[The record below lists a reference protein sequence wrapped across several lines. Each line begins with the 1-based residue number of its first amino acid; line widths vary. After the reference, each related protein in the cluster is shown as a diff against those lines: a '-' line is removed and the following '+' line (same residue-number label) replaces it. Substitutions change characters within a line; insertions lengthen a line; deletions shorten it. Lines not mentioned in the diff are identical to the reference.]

1 VEFYLMVS
9 TLEDFGIDLFGSE
22 DLSLGELR
30 KLDTLVNSS
39 EISKIAFGEQID
51 ANSKKKLQAGMG
63 LTMIGQNAEAV
74 TLLKK
79 AKDCKEK
86 FLYMGTA
93 LRKLRKF
100 DEAIAS
106 FDNAAKQ
113 KADTLLVGIEK
124 AETLRVAGK
133 IDEAAKTLS
142 SCDNFEKVS
151 AEYHFELGRIC
162 DAQGEYTSAMKNYNM
177 AIELDAGHQKALF
190 HMAYTCDLHG
200 DDEAAID
207 YYKQIK
213 TSNPVYVNAL
223 MNLAVLY
230 EDKGLYN
237 KASKCVDMVL
247 FSHPNHKKAQLFSKD
262 VESSKFMIYDEE
274 KEKMKTR
281 HHQTLEIPISD
292 FELSVRSRNCLRKM
306 NIYTIGDLLNI
317 SEAELL
323 SYKNFGETSLTEIKQ
338 ILDQKSLTLGMSL
351 EEKGAAAADIEI
363 SGENQELLGMACQ
376 DMELSV
382 RARRCLQRLGCKNIA
397 ELISKTEA
405 ELLGCKNFGVT
416 SLNEIKERLTSYG
429 LSLRT
434 LE

>member
-1 VEFYLMVS
+1 MAT
-9 TLEDFGIDLFGSE
+9 TLEDFGFDLFGSE
-22 DLSLGELR
+22 GLTLGELQ
-30 KLDTLVNSS
+30 KLNTLVNNS
-39 EISKIAFGEQID
+39 EISKIAFGEQIE
-51 ANSKKKLQAGMG
+51 ANKSKKLQAGIG
-63 LTMIGQNAEAV
+63 LCMLRKNAAAAK
-74 TLLKK
+74 LLKK
-79 AKDCKEK
+79 TDDCKEK

-93 LRKLRKF
+93 LREIGKY

-113 KADTLLVGIEK
+113 KADTLLVSIEK
-124 AETLRVAGK
+124 AETLRIAGR
-133 IDEAAKTLS
+133 IDEAAEMLKGS
-142 SCDNFEKVS
+142 ANFEKVS

-162 DAQGEYTSAMKNYNM
+162 DNQGNYEDAIANYKM

-190 HMAYTCDLHG
+190 HLAYACDLRG
-200 DDEAAID
+200 DDDAAID

-213 TSNPVYVNAL
+213 SNNPVYVNAL

-247 FSHPNHKKAQLFSKD
+247 FSHPNHQKAQLFSKD
-262 VESSKFMIYDEE
+262 IESSKFMIYDEE

-323 SYKNFGETSLTEIKQ
+323 SYKNFGETSLTEIKL

-351 EEKGAAAADIEI
+351 EEKGAAVADIEI
-363 SGENQELLGMACQ
+363 NGENQELLNMPCQ
-376 DMELSV
+376 EMELSV

-416 SLNEIKERLTSYG
+416 SLNEIKDRLTSYG

>member
-1 VEFYLMVS
+1 MVS

-22 DLSLGELR
+22 ALSLGELR
-30 KLDTLVNSS
+30 KLDTLINCS
-39 EISKIAFGEQID
+39 EKCKIDFAEHIE
-51 ANSKKKLQAGMG
+51 ANKRKKLQAGIG
-63 LTMIGQNAEAV
+63 LVMLGKNAEAV
-74 TLLKK
+74 KLLEK

-86 FLYMGTA
+86 YLYMGTA
-93 LRKLRKF
+93 LRNLRQY
-100 DEAIAS
+100 DESVAS
-106 FDNAAKQ
+106 FDNAAKE
-113 KADTLLVGIEK
+113 KADSLLVGIEK

-133 IDEAAKTLS
+133 IKEAAKALKG
-142 SCDNFEKVS
+142 CGNFEKVS

-162 DAQGEYTSAMKNYNM
+162 DSQGEYEKAMNNYKM

-190 HMAYTCDLHG
+190 HLAYSCDLRG
-200 DDEAAID
+200 DDEAAMD

-213 TSNPVYVNAL
+213 SNNPVYVNAL
-223 MNLAVLY
+223 LNLAVLY
-230 EDKGLYN
+230 EDKNQYD

-247 FSHPNHKKAQLFSKD
+247 FSHPNHQKALLFSKD

-274 KEKMKTR
+274 KEKMRTR

-292 FELSVRSRNCLRKM
+292 FELSVRSRNCLKKM

-363 SGENQELLGMACQ
+363 TGENQELLNMPCQ
-376 DMELSV
+376 EMELSV

-416 SLNEIKERLTSYG
+416 SLNEIKDRLTSYG